1 MRDTKSS
8 YTITSTHETVATS
21 SAIESRPCVILSES
35 VSKSKCA
42 HTNKTMKRN
51 RGARLQT
58 YMENSPHMENTHS
71 TARGSHTIDDATG
84 RRVRRPIAAMS
95 PSERSA
101 AKRLTHES
109 RARQLARL
117 SPAQRKALARRTR
130 ERKRATYRRK
140 MRAMTP
146 AQRDAF
152 NARKNLLRRSL
163 RERRGDGATRAM
175 RRSREECARCVAAY
189 VRDDAK
195 HARARKRVVAA
206 AQKQAR
212 AKEHAAKMRE
222 KARANACRE
231 ITSARRVRTT
241 RIQRDTSSRAT
252 RCRWKHFSVNCFA
265 HRKPYLEIVRRRMQR
280 KKEWILRGHSHF

>member
-8 YTITSTHETVATS
+8 YTITSTHETDATS

-35 VSKSKCA
+35 VSKPKCA

-58 YMENSPHMENTHS
+58 HMENTHS
-71 TARGSHTIDDATG
+71 TARGSHTIDDAMG
-84 RRVRRPIAAMS
+84 RRVRRHIAAMS

-101 AKRLTHES
+101 ARRLIHES

-117 SPAQRKALARRTR
+117 SLAQRKALARRTR

-152 NARKNLLRRSL
+152 NARSNLLRRSL
-163 RERRGDGATRAM
+163 RERRGDGATRGT

-222 KARANACRE
+222 RARMPAARSQVHAVYERHAYSVTHHHARCVAAGSTFQSTVLLIANRTLRSCGVACRE
-231 ITSARRVRTT
+231 
-241 RIQRDTSSRAT
+241 
-252 RCRWKHFSVNCFA
+252 
-265 HRKPYLEIVRRRMQR
+265 RK
-280 KKEWILRGHSHF
+280 S